1 MMNFI
6 LPIMLAFG
14 VTFILLLI
22 MLNAPLG
29 KSLLDRP
36 NERSLHQHPVPRIGG
51 LAIMLGIAGAWLAA
65 KNTQA
70 LLLLAVIAPLI
81 AISVLDDFNGVAP
94 LWRLLV
100 QLAVAALALANI
112 AQGTWPW
119 GAYAGALIMLV
130 WGANLYNFMD
140 GSDGLAGGMAVF
152 GFGGYALAAVIAGNF
167 EFAAL
172 TGAIVAAA
180 LAFLVFN
187 FNPARVFMGDAGS
200 VPLGFLAALLG
211 IAGIQAELWPIWFPF
226 LVFSPFVV
234 DATVTLVKRARRGET
249 LWQAHRDHYYQRL
262 VRMGLGHRGTAL
274 VSYVAMLISM
284 LTALLARDA
293 ASSTQWM
300 AASGIALAYALGLV
314 YVDRR
319 WREFETRAA

>member
-6 LPIMLAFG
+6 LPIVLAFG

-22 MLNAPLG
+22 MLNTPLG
-29 KSLLDRP
+29 KSLLDLP

-51 LAIMLGIAGAWLAA
+51 LAIMLGIAGAWFAA

-100 QLAVAALALANI
+100 QLAVAALALASI
-112 AQGTWPW
+112 AQGAWPW

-152 GFGGYALAAVIAGNF
+152 GFGGYALAAAFAGNV

-172 TGAIVAAA
+172 TGAVVAAA

-211 IAGIQAELWPIWFPF
+211 VAGIQAELWPIWFPF

-274 VSYVAMLISM
+274 VSYVAMLIST
-284 LTALLARDA
+284 LTALLVRDA
-293 ASSTQWM
+293 APPTQWM
-300 AASGIALAYALGLV
+300 AVSGIALAYAVGLV

-319 WREFETRAA
+319 WREFEARAA

>member
-1 MMNFI
+1 MTN
-6 LPIMLAFG
+6 PIFPMVLAFG

-22 MLNAPLG
+22 MLNTPLG

-51 LAIMLGIAGAWLAA
+51 LAIMLGIAGAWFAA
-65 KNTQA
+65 KNAQA

-81 AISVLDDFNGVAP
+81 AISVLDDFKGVAP
-94 LWRLLV
+94 LWRLII
-100 QLAVAALALANI
+100 QLAVAVLALASM

-119 GAYAGALIMLV
+119 GAYVGALIMLV

-152 GFGGYALAAVIAGNF
+152 GFGGYALAAAFAGNF

-172 TGAIVAAA
+172 TGAVVAAA
-180 LAFLVFN
+180 LAFLLFN

-200 VPLGFLAALLG
+200 VPLGFLAALFG
-211 IAGIQAELWPIWFPF
+211 IAGIQAKLWPIWFPF
-226 LVFSPFVV
+226 LVFSPFVA

-274 VSYVAMLISM
+274 VSYAAMLIST
-284 LTALLARDA
+284 LSALLVRDA
-293 ASSTQWM
+293 APAMQWM
-300 AASGIALAYALGLV
+300 TVGGIALAYALGLV

-319 WREFETRAA
+319 WREFEARAA

>member
-1 MMNFI
+1 MTNFI
-6 LPIMLAFG
+6 LPIVLAFG
-14 VTFILLLI
+14 VTFMLLLV
-22 MLNAPLG
+22 MLNTPLG

-51 LAIMLGIAGAWLAA
+51 LAIMLGISSAWLTA
-65 KNTQA
+65 KNTQVLP
-70 LLLLAVIAPLI
+70 LLTLIAPLI
-81 AISVLDDFNGVAP
+81 AISVLDDFKGVAP
-94 LWRLLV
+94 LWRLIV
-100 QLAVAALALANI
+100 QLAVAVLALASM
-112 AQGTWPW
+112 AQGAWPW
-119 GAYAGALIMLV
+119 GAYVGALIMLV

-140 GSDGLAGGMAVF
+140 GSDGLAGGMALF
-152 GFGGYALAAVIAGNF
+152 GFGGYALAAAFAGNF

-172 TGAIVAAA
+172 TGAVAAAA

-187 FNPARVFMGDAGS
+187 FYPARVFMGDAGS
-200 VPLGFLAALLG
+200 VPLGFLAALFG
-211 IAGIQAELWPIWFPF
+211 IAGIRAELWPIWFPF
-226 LVFSPFVV
+226 LVFSPFVI

-249 LWQAHRDHYYQRL
+249 LWKAHRDHYYQRL

-274 VSYVAMLISM
+274 VSYVAMLIST

-300 AASGIALAYALGLV
+300 AVSLIVLAYALGLA

-319 WREFETRAA
+319 WRQFEARAA

>member
-14 VTFILLLI
+14 VTFFLLLI
-22 MLNAPLG
+22 MLNTPLG

-51 LAIMLGIAGAWLAA
+51 LAIMLGIAGAWFAA

-100 QLAVAALALANI
+100 QLAVAALALASM
-112 AQGTWPW
+112 AQGAWPW

-140 GSDGLAGGMAVF
+140 GSDGLAGGMALF
-152 GFGGYALAAVIAGNF
+152 GFGGYALAAAFAGNF

-172 TGAIVAAA
+172 TGAGAAAA

-211 IAGIQAELWPIWFPF
+211 IAGIQAKLWPIWFPF

-249 LWQAHRDHYYQRL
+249 LWEAHRDHYYQRL

-274 VSYVAMLISM
+274 VSYVAMLIST

-300 AASGIALAYALGLV
+300 AVSGIALAYAVGLV